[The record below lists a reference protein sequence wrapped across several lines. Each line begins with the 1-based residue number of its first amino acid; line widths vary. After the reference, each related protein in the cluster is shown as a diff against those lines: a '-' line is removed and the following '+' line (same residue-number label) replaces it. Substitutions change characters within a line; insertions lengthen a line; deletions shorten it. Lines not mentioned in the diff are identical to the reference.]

1 MSMTETI
8 ALRRLING
16 FQVSQAIHVAA
27 RLGIA
32 DLLHDRPLT
41 ANELATRTRSNESAL
56 YRLLRALSAAG
67 LFHED
72 DGRRFSLTALGEGL
86 RRDAVHSQAAW
97 ANFAAG
103 PSLWKSWGH
112 LLHSVKSGEN
122 AFLHAHGRNVW
133 DHRAEHPEDGAIF
146 DLAMRENSVLAAEA
160 VLAACDFSRFRWI
173 VDVGGG
179 DGALLAQIA
188 RVHSGLRGTL
198 LDQAHVVARAGD
210 VFRTA
215 GVTDRC
221 EAVGGDFFEAVPE
234 GADAYLLKS
243 ILHDWQDEEAIAIL
257 RACRNAM
264 TADSTLIIVE
274 RLLAPPNQ
282 GADGKF
288 SDLNMLINAGGQERT
303 QANFA
308 KLLTDAGLV
317 LTDVAA
323 TQGHLHLLMALPG
336 TGRQSHPDYVAEL
349 EAARLEPLR

>member
-1 MSMTETI
+1 MPTTETI

-41 ANELATRTRSNESAL
+41 ANELAARTRSNESAL
-56 YRLLRALSAAG
+56 YRLLRALSAIG

-72 DGRRFSLTALGEGL
+72 DEQRFSLTTLGEGL
-86 RRDAVHSQAAW
+86 RRDVVHSQAAW
-97 ANFAAG
+97 ANFTAG
-103 PSLWKSWGH
+103 PSLWKSWGN

-122 AFLHAHGRNVW
+122 AFLHAHGQNVW
-133 DHRAEHPEDGAIF
+133 DHRAVHYEDGAIF
-146 DLAMRENSVLAAEA
+146 DLAMRENSVLAAKA
-160 VLAACDFSRFRWI
+160 ILAACDLGRFRWI

-179 DGALLAQIA
+179 DGALLAEIA
-188 RVHSGLRGTL
+188 RAHPGLRGTL
-198 LDQAHVVARAGD
+198 LDQPHVIAQASE
-210 VFRTA
+210 VFRFA

-221 EAVGGDFFEAVPE
+221 EAIGGDFFKAVPE

-243 ILHDWQDEEAIAIL
+243 VLHDWKDEEAIAIL
-257 RACRNAM
+257 RACRSAM
-264 TADSTLIIVE
+264 TADASLIIVE

-288 SDLNMLINAGGQERT
+288 SDLNMLVNAGGQERT
-303 QANFA
+303 QADFT

-317 LTDVAA
+317 LRDSIA
-323 TQGHLHLLMALPG
+323 TQEHLHLLLASP
-336 TGRQSHPDYVAEL
+336 TGRQSHSDYVTEL
-349 EAARLEPLR
+349 EVSWPLPLC